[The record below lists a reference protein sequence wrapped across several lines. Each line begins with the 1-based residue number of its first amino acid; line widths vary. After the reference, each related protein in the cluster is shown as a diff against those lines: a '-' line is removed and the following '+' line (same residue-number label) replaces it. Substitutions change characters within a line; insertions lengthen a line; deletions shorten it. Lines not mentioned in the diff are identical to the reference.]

1 MKNLFTKMMLVAVAA
16 MTFIGCSQEPAEIN
30 ATVKKT
36 TVELTA
42 NIDEVTR
49 SYFGDEVTEGGV
61 TSFPSLWE
69 GNESVKL
76 VAYGEADAVIAQ
88 AYGNVE
94 AEEGSAT
101 ARISATFEGEL
112 TGVVK
117 LGAYVGGWSYTTP
130 GVVEVPEE
138 QSMNKEGTVASN
150 AHTMSA
156 EVAWDGTP
164 ASLELSFAHA
174 VAYGRMQGKGLDDKT
189 ITKAVVT
196 VDEAEY
202 VVNISNELDTKYI
215 WFACEANEDISTL
228 DVAVTCSNNRT
239 YVKTIDMTLAA
250 NPLKFRTGEVSKF
263 AVSGLTEKPA
273 DYILNLNKISARTGN
288 TITFQG
294 DEENDQWNVIFNAGL
309 TELVAGT
316 YQGINGTDW
325 SSADA
330 LEFDCFNSTFNV
342 AANPSAYGGYYTQS
356 SNEVINVSIEGG
368 IYTIEAYWTSYVD
381 GVKTVQ
387 LTYQGDLTVTKSTD
401 CIVLGECN
409 NAQMFALWLAED
421 QTAMD
426 NDEYAYL
433 YFRVP
438 SSVYSVLPEGTYQYV
453 DADNGDFI
461 VNNWSRM
468 YYNNENYKIQSA
480 TVTVQHLDAGYIIE
494 AVVVD
499 ANNNEFSYYYEGTV
513 ESKNSWGLINNP
525 PIPYKDITVEGAMAT
540 VTASYSEGVYYE
552 SYPEYSSGDTF
563 TINFETE
570 QIDGVAYSG
579 SITLQVPIGEDTA
592 GIIPAQTYS
601 LTSDTYKISD
611 GYADGYN
618 FTSASLTVG
627 HTATGYTLALT
638 AENGMKTKFILSF
651 EGAIAK
657 DNEYNNFRNP
667 GDAVKLDMPSNLN
680 VTVDGTSATVTWDA
694 VANAD
699 SYLVELV
706 GTEDSYEISA
716 SATLTAT
723 FTGLEYESYYSINI
737 TARPEASSTLY
748 KNSDVASTSFE
759 TGKDPNAQALV
770 FTTAEYVM
778 SGTDMVVTFSDG
790 TNTLK
795 LTYFANGATSF
806 AAGTYVLSTNFSGWY
821 SSFNGGQMQSC
832 VVTVTGAPG
841 ATQTFDF
848 VINDGTKDYEFSY
861 VGELSVG
868 VMEFGYAYVAYEYDS
883 SKGYLVLSFADPGWN
898 YYDLAFVTTGNYL
911 EEKTYVIGTDIVLA
925 ASTTGIESGTVEVS
939 YNESTSNYSFMIS
952 FVYNGDTIEGKYSGW
967 LNLSAPM

>member
-1 MKNLFTKMMLVAVAA
+1 MKNLFKKMMLVAVAA
-16 MTFIGCSQEPAEIN
+16 MAFVACSQDNDEIN

-36 TVELTA
+36 DVVFNASIE
-42 NIDEVTR
+42 DVTR
-49 SYFGDEVTEGGV
+49 AYFGDEQGTEGNKW
-61 TSFPSLWE
+61 FPSYWS
-69 GNESVKL
+69 GNENVTL
-76 VAYGEADAVIAQ
+76 VAYDANGTELAQ
-88 AYGNVE
+88 AWGSIE
-94 AEEGSAT
+94 AEGEQAT
-101 ARISATFEGEL
+101 QATIRATFQGEL
-112 TGVVK
+112 TGVTTVR
-117 LGAYVGGWSYTTP
+117 AYVGSWGYSEP
-130 GVVEVPEE
+130 REP
-138 QSMNKEGTVASN
+138 QFDQDQQMHQEGTVASN
-150 AHTMSA
+150 AHIMLA
-156 EVAWDGTP
+156 EAAWDGVET
-164 ASLELSFAHA
+164 AIDLNFSHA
-174 VAYGRMQGKGLDDKT
+174 VAYGRMQVKGFDGKT

-202 VVNISNELDTKYI
+202 VVNVSNELDTKYI
-215 WFACEANEDISTL
+215 WFACAADEDISTL

-273 DYILNLNKISARTGN
+273 DYIINLNKVSARTGN

-316 YQGINGTDW
+316 YQGLNGTDW

-330 LEFDCFNSTFNV
+330 LEFDCFNSNFNL
-342 AANPSAYGGYYTQS
+342 AANPSPYGYYAQT

-368 IYTIEAYWTSYVD
+368 IYTIEAYWTAYVD
-381 GVKTVQ
+381 GIKTVQ
-387 LTYQGDLTVTKSTD
+387 LTYQGDLTVTKSTN
-401 CIVLGECN
+401 CIVKGECN
-409 NAQMFALWLAED
+409 NPQMFALWLAED
-421 QTAMD
+421 QTALD

-438 SSVYSVLPEGTYQYV
+438 SSVYSVLPEGTYQFV
-453 DADNGDFI
+453 NADNGDFI
-461 VNNWSRM
+461 VNGWSQM
-468 YYNNENYKIQSA
+468 YYDGDNYNIQSA
-480 TVTVQHLDAGYIIE
+480 TVTVQHLDAGYIID

-499 ANNNEFSYYYEGTV
+499 ENDNEFSYYYEGTV
-513 ESKNSWGLINNP
+513 ESKNSWSLINNP

-540 VTASYSEGVYYE
+540 VTASYSEGYYYE
-552 SYPEYSSGDTF
+552 SYPEYSTGDSF
-563 TINFETE
+563 SINFTTE

-601 LTSDTYKISD
+601 LTSDTYKISG
-611 GYADGYN
+611 GYADSYN

-638 AENGMKTKFILSF
+638 AENEMKTEFILNF

-657 DNEYNNFRNP
+657 ESEYNNFRNP
-667 GDAVKLDMPSNLN
+667 GDATKLDTPSNLN

-699 SYLVELV
+699 SYLVELA

-716 SATLTAT
+716 SDTLTAT

-748 KNSDVASTSFE
+748 KNSDVASRSFE

-778 SGTDMVVTFSDG
+778 SGTDMIVTFSDG
-790 TNTLK
+790 TNKLK
-795 LTYFANGATSF
+795 LTYFAGGATSF
-806 AAGTYVLSTNFSGWY
+806 AAGTYMLHSNFSGGY
-821 SSFNGGQMQSC
+821 STFNGGSMQSC

-848 VINDGTKDYEFSY
+848 VLNDYVKDYEFRY
-861 VGELSVG
+861 VGEVTVG
-868 VMEFGYAYVAYEYDS
+868 LPELYAYVWEEYNS
-883 SKGYLVLSFADPGWN
+883 TNGYLVLKIADAAWN
-898 YYDLAFVTTGNYL
+898 YYELAFVTTGNYL
-911 EEKTYVIGTDIVLA
+911 EEKTYVIGTDILLS
-925 ASTTGIESGTVEVS
+925 ASTTGIESGTIEVS
-939 YNESTSNYSFMIS
+939 YDESTSNYSFMIS
-952 FVYNGDTIEGKYSGW
+952 FVYQGNTIEGKYSGW
-967 LNLSAPM
+967 MNLSAPM